1 MYILLCKFDFS
12 RILNLQKLQTSP
24 QIYHLGLLNTN
35 NSKLLRYINVSCHVA
50 QMLSIYVA
58 SSISLIKSTAA
69 PETFHNRLQNRAGIT
84 DPYAMIANT
93 DENITKITFQTLPGQ
108 MFGFEPVRKRTLLDK
123 VKKQPG
129 ITAKVWG
136 RIKAL
141 DEASDKLSLVTEM

>member
-1 MYILLCKFDFS
+1 MYILLFKYDFS
-12 RILNLQKLQTSP
+12 QILSLQKLQTSL
-24 QIYHLGLLNTN
+24 QIYHLQFLNTN
-35 NSKLLRYINVSCHVA
+35 SSNLMRYINVSCHVA
-50 QMLSIYVA
+50 QILGIYVA

-93 DENITKITFQTLPGQ
+93 DENITKTTFQALPGQ
-108 MFGFEPVRKRTLLDK
+108 MFGFEPVRKRTLRDK